1 MLGHIYSLIDLFFDS
16 IFPSLKEK
24 NANFM
29 QTSCIS
35 TYMLTT
41 LYIKELLLLWFNEK
55 KAFVEKA

>member
-1 MLGHIYSLIDLFFDS
+1 
-16 IFPSLKEK
+16 
-24 NANFM
+24 M
-29 QTSCIS
+29 QTSCVS